1 MASKKRKKKASGR
14 VVAITG
20 GLGFLGRRL
29 ISALE
34 ADEGTERVIAID
46 ARHPIELLHREGQ
59 GSEAAAVR
67 PKVSVFQVDL
77 TERDTDAEL
86 ARIFERE
93 SVDTVC
99 HLAFLSNPTHN
110 LTIAHELETIGTM
123 YVLHAVEAAGVR
135 RLLSLSSTMCYGAH
149 HDNPAWLT
157 EAHPLRGQHGS
168 RFVTDKLDAEQQV
181 TRFADAHPGVEVAV
195 ARLGAMLGGSHTRN
209 FWTRY
214 FTRPV
219 VPTILGY
226 DPLFQFLHAADA
238 VDGLFA
244 LALSDVTGVYNLV
257 GRGVLPLSSVI
268 DRLGRRA
275 LPLPA
280 GIGHSA
286 VRALW
291 RSQLLEMPPRFL
303 DYLRWPWVADGA
315 RLADALGFTPTH
327 DLYGVLDAVR
337 EEFA

>member
-1 MASKKRKKKASGR
+1 MASRKRKRKVSGR

-34 ADEGTERVIAID
+34 ADDRCERVIAID
-46 ARHPIELLHREGQ
+46 ARHPIELLHREGL
-59 GSEAAAVR
+59 GPEAAAER

-86 ARIFERE
+86 TSIFQRE
-93 SVDTVC
+93 GVDTVC

-123 YVLHAVEAAGVR
+123 YVLHAVEAAGIK

-157 EAHPLRGQHGS
+157 EDHPLRGQHGS

-181 TRFADAHPGVEVAV
+181 TRFSDGHPNVAVAV
-195 ARLGAMLGGSHTRN
+195 ARLGAMLGGSSTRN

-219 VPTILGY
+219 VPTVLGY
-226 DPLFQFLHAADA
+226 DPLFQFLHASDA
-238 VDGLFA
+238 VDGLFS
-244 LALSDVTGVYNLV
+244 LALSDVTGTFNLV
-257 GRGVLPLSSVI
+257 GRGVLPLSAVI
-268 DRLGRRA
+268 ARLGRRP

-280 GIGHSA
+280 GFGEGA
-286 VRALW
+286 VRTLW
-291 RSQLLEMPPRFL
+291 RAQLLEMPPRFV

-315 RLADALGFTPTH
+315 RLEDALGFVPAH
-327 DLYGVLDAVR
+327 GLLEVLDAVR

>member
-1 MASKKRKKKASGR
+1 MASKKRTTQASGR

-34 ADEGTERVIAID
+34 ADPACERVIAID

-59 GSEAAAVR
+59 GSEAAAER

-86 ARIFERE
+86 SRIFQQEA
-93 SVDTVC
+93 VDTVC

-110 LTIAHELETIGTM
+110 LTQAHELETIGTM
-123 YVLHAVEAAGVR
+123 YVLHAVEAAGIK

-157 EAHPLRGQHGS
+157 EDHPLRGRKGS
-168 RFVTDKLDAEQQV
+168 RFITDKVDAEQQV
-181 TRFADAHPGVEVAV
+181 MRFADQHDNVEVAV
-195 ARLGAMLGGSHTRN
+195 ARLGAMLGGSQTRN
-209 FWTRY
+209 FWTRF

-219 VPTILGY
+219 VPTVLGY
-226 DPLFQFLHAADA
+226 DPLFQFLHASDA
-238 VDGLFA
+238 VDGLYA
-244 LALSDVTGVYNLV
+244 LALSDVVGVFNLV
-257 GRGVLPLSSVI
+257 GRGVLPLSQVI
-268 DRLGRRA
+268 ARLGRRP
-275 LPLPA
+275 LPMPA
-280 GIGHSA
+280 GIGKGA
-286 VRALW
+286 LQTLW
-291 RSQLLEMPPRFL
+291 RSQLLEMPPSFL
-303 DYLRWPWVADGA
+303 DFLRWSWVADGA
-315 RLADALGFTPTH
+315 RLETELGFAPAR
-327 DLYGVLDAVR
+327 DLNEVLDAVR